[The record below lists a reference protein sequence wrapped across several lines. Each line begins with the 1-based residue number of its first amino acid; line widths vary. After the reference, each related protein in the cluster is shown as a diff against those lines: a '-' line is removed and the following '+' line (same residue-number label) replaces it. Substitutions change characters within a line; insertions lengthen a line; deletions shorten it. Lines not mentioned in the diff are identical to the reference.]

1 VRDRFYATQRQ
12 NDTNELDPSDRKAR
26 MRRFQFGD
34 FQVRSAKY
42 DDQDDNKHSGHRKPD
57 RNATAVSRPEIIND
71 PDNKDQP
78 RGGEPRVI
86 ATNTKVTYGNKC
98 QTNNVRLARAPVAI
112 EQRGRAFPIHI
123 ARPMY
128 ASR

>member
-1 VRDRFYATQRQ
+1 KERSAMDQ
-12 NDTNELDPSDRKAR
+12 SDRKAR

-42 DDQDDNKHSGHRKPD
+42 DYQDDNKHSGHRKPD

-78 RGGEPRVI
+78 RGGEPRI
-86 ATNTKVTYGNKC
+86 FAGDTKVTYGSPPTQGCGDDKIC
-98 QTNNVRLARAPVAI
+98 HQSQSPRRREKPAWLARRRINPTD
-112 EQRGRAFPIHI
+112 
-123 ARPMY
+123 
-128 ASR
+128 